1 MHAIPSLGDQPRI
14 LISRLSHIG
23 DCVLTIPVA
32 NALRDRFPK
41 AFIAWAIE
49 PPGDRLIK
57 RCESVDEVIT
67 VPKGWLKKPRQ
78 AWNLRRQL
86 RTYAFDIAI
95 DPQSLTKSS
104 GVSYISGAKIRIGL
118 EPPLGREL
126 SGWLNTRLVGVSSDH
141 VVDRSIEMLKALGVS
156 NSEPRFDLDIPET
169 AIAFANKTADEF
181 HLQSGFVVLN
191 PGAGWV
197 SRQWENRR
205 FGEVAAHI
213 GKKHGLTVV
222 VTWFGDNE
230 RLMAREI
237 IQTSSG
243 HAVMA
248 PPSSIWDLAAL
259 IEKSHFYV
267 GCDTGPT
274 HLAAALGAS
283 CITLF
288 GTTQPEVS
296 GPYQKHFQS
305 GSHIHLQKFYQ
316 SGSSRERRKAEN
328 VAMLAIDVN
337 DVKIAVDRM
346 VTNLGNRCG
355 KKIA

>member
-1 MHAIPSLGDQPRI
+1 MEWPAQKGDKCWNSLVQ
-14 LISRLSHIG
+14 
-23 DCVLTIPVA
+23 
-32 NALRDRFPK
+32 
-41 AFIAWAIE
+41 
-49 PPGDRLIK
+49 
-57 RCESVDEVIT
+57 
-67 VPKGWLKKPRQ
+67 
-78 AWNLRRQL
+78 
-86 RTYAFDIAI
+86 
-95 DPQSLTKSS
+95 
-104 GVSYISGAKIRIGL
+104 
-118 EPPLGREL
+118 
-126 SGWLNTRLVGVSSDH
+126 
-141 VVDRSIEMLKALGVS
+141 GVS

-169 AIAFANKTADEF
+169 AIAFANKTANEF

-288 GTTQPEVS
+288 GTTQPQVS
-296 GPYQKHFQS
+296 GPYQKT
-305 GSHIHLQKFYQ
+305 
-316 SGSSRERRKAEN
+316 SSRICWLGTTAVSSR
-328 VAMLAIDVN
+328 L
-337 DVKIAVDRM
+337 KIR
-346 VTNLGNRCG
+346 LESQRP
-355 KKIA
+355 